1 MIDTAA
7 DAGVNAIKSQKRHT
21 RTLLT
26 PEQYDRPYDSPN
38 AFADT
43 YGAHRDALELSVE
56 QHMELKAHA
65 EGRGVAYFVS
75 AWDPVSA
82 VQMAEAGIP
91 MFKIASA
98 SITDEETVRAMLAAD
113 VPMMMSTGMSTEE
126 EIHVCA
132 EWLRTSSQPKVMF
145 HCTST
150 YPAKF
155 EQLNLAYMA
164 TLQERYP
171 DFILGFSGHHQGI
184 AMDVA
189 AVAMGAKVLERH
201 FTLDRAMRGSDHAPA
216 SKSPASRSWCATF
229 AFSKW
234 PLVTASSGSTRK
246 KCPCGRNSAASS
258 GGLRVRRGRHLC
270 TRRFQ
275 GYPAKEHPRVRG
287 PPPHRLDHPGRAGG
301 QRHRSRR
308 VVQ

>member
-1 MIDTAA
+1 MAISDIAEAVAAGQTYIIAEIGQNHQGDMVIAKQLIDTAA

-26 PEQYDRPYDSPN
+26 PDQYDRPYDSPN

-171 DFILGFSGHHQGI
+171 DFILGVSGHHQGI

-201 FTLDRAMRGSDHAPA
+201 FTLDRAMRGSDHAA
-216 SKSPASRSWCATF
+216 SLEVPGLQKLVRDVR
-229 AFSKW
+229 AFEVALGDGIK
-234 PLVTASSGSTRK
+234 
-246 KCPCGRNSAASS
+246 
-258 GGLRVRRGRHLC
+258 RVYEEEVPMR
-270 TRRFQ
+270 
-275 GYPAKEHPRVRG
+275 AK
-287 PPPHRLDHPGRAGG
+287 L
-301 QRHRSRR
+301 RR
-308 VVQ
+308 VQ